1 MKYHIRKVTKLVSD
15 RADGGFDDLA
25 AAAYWW
31 CSQEPDIEVG
41 V

>member
-1 MKYHIRKVTKLVSD
+1 MKPSD
-15 RADGGFDDLA
+15 QMENDDLA

>member
-1 MKYHIRKVTKLVSD
+1 MTNGEI
-15 RADGGFDDLA
+15 AQIENDDLA

>member
-1 MKYHIRKVTKLVSD
+1 MTNGEI
-15 RADGGFDDLA
+15 ADILFDDEDDLA

>member
-1 MKYHIRKVTKLVSD
+1 MTNGDIAELLFID
-15 RADGGFDDLA
+15 DDDLA

>member
-1 MKYHIRKVTKLVSD
+1 MTNGDIAELLFVD
-15 RADGGFDDLA
+15 DDDDLA

>member
-1 MKYHIRKVTKLVSD
+1 MPNGDI
-15 RADGGFDDLA
+15 ADLLFIDDDDDLA